1 LTSKSIDERS
11 TTMAEGHS
19 MTVADVV
26 ADVLAGEAGDFLRER
41 WSSSRAS

>member
-1 LTSKSIDERS
+1 LFVQSDVNGD

-26 ADVLAGEAGDFLRER
+26 A
-41 WSSSRAS
+41 